1 MAQNIRGSLLA
12 KPLYTLP
19 TELSDVDSRNKIYIN
34 KGEEVSLETFSVLV
48 NPYPHLRVHV
58 HIKPDKTGTEEIGV
72 GVYEI
77 DAVQFT
83 RDELEE
89 INGTK
94 VTAYHQVYSTAQG
107 KESAEEE
114 DGYLNTTNNTDLTI
128 TTYNEKYK
136 NIIFYTDTGK
146 VYLNGDSYGGGGEAE
161 KYTPNAADDAKV
173 DMQEVTA
180 ADLKGK
186 SFNEV
191 LDTIFFPEYDAF
203 AGALPFYTINNPS
216 LVLEVGENIGNATAI
231 LTEGSSYRYI
241 KDGGILKEGNYTI
254 PTPPTII
261 TTITDN
267 KTKAIFGELK
277 RTASSTG
284 YTVVGPSTEQ
294 LASDGSFFKSKGTP
308 SKTIKP
314 LETGVK
320 TLSTVEANI
329 RGVYAGGKNG
339 TKSSEIWVNSG
350 GQLASTKTG
359 TYSNTLSYD
368 ILIDNKNTVDHLFN
382 TVGTKSVE
390 LYVPTGISYTVKLTA
405 TQYNTGNN
413 QFEANTD
420 LTTKLNNLTTII
432 EDKEFTDAGG
442 NKYLVKSYSI
452 NTSTL
457 TSMGKFNVK
466 MNITKN

>member
-1 MAQNIRGSLLA
+1 MSTQNNYMVNSKDLAMAYYTPANLFSPLDARQKIYMYEDDIIDNSLF
-12 KPLYTLP
+12 
-19 TELSDVDSRNKIYIN
+19 NKI
-34 KGEEVSLETFSVLV
+34 KSL
-48 NPYPHLRVHV
+48 YPHLRVHV
-58 HIKPDKTGTEEIGV
+58 HKKLEDRNEICV

-77 DAVQFT
+77 D
-83 RDELEE
+83 E
-89 INGTK
+89 IEVTKTPLGTIK
-94 VTAYHQVYSTAQG
+94 SVEVKSFHQVYSTAQG
-107 KESAEEE
+107 TEN
-114 DGYLNTTNNTDLTI
+114 GYKKDDNTPIDKDN
-128 TTYNEKYK
+128 YNEAYK
-136 NIIFYTDTGK
+136 NIIYYTSDTKK
-146 VYLNGDSYGGGGEAE
+146 VYLNGEVYGAE
-161 KYTPNAADDAKV
+161 KYTPKAADDAKV

-203 AGALPFYTINNPS
+203 AGTLPFYTINNPS

-254 PTPPTII
+254 STPPTI
-261 TTITDN
+261 TTIITDK

-368 ILIDNKNTVDHLFN
+368 ILLDNKNTVDHLFN
-382 TVGTKSVE
+382 TVGTKSVQ

-420 LTTKLNNLTTII
+420 LTTKLNNLTTIK

-452 NTSTL
+452 NTSTI

>member
-1 MAQNIRGSLLA
+1 MVSNKEVSNAYYTPAGLFS
-12 KPLYTLP
+12 PL
-19 TELSDVDSRNKIYIN
+19 DARQKIYIQDN
-34 KGEEVSLETFSVLV
+34 EEISAELFNNINSL
-48 NPYPHLRVHV
+48 YPHLRVHV
-58 HIKPDKTGTEEIGV
+58 HKKLTEGKEECI

-77 DAVQFT
+77 DEVEATSNAFGKIISV
-83 RDELEE
+83 
-89 INGTK
+89 K
-94 VTAYHQVYSTAQG
+94 VKTFHQVYSTAYG
-107 KESAEEE
+107 SEEE
-114 DGYLNTTNNTDLTI
+114 YLDKEDNTDTDLN
-128 TTYNEKYK
+128 YNEKFK
-136 NIIFYTDTGK
+136 NIIFYTDKGN
-146 VYLNGDSYGGGGEAE
+146 VYLNGDSYGGGGGVET
-161 KYTPNAADDAKV
+161 YTPNASDSTEIDI
-173 DMQEVTA
+173 QSVTA

-203 AGALPFYTINNPS
+203 AGTLPFYTINNPN

-254 PTPPTII
+254 PTPPTIT

-432 EDKEFTDAGG
+432 EDKELTDAGG
-442 NKYLVKSYSI
+442 NKYLVKSYYI